1 MDERFIIQLQG
12 KNYVTYEGLLD
23 EAHRMG
29 LNQSRWMLSSFP
41 RRKTT

>member
-29 LNQSRWMLSSFP
+29 LESIKVDVVQLPW
-41 RRKTT
+41 RKTT